1 MNPFPLSSILHIFLK
16 VNRFFRLK
24 LIFVLVISFAISFR
38 VTAQTEVE
46 KFTAKQAVSLEVGG
60 NAGRYAINYGRIFH
74 QKGKLKLNA
83 SAGFSMFH
91 DRLNAKT
98 TWLPVV
104 PVEISAL
111 YGKSNHHLE
120 LGMGVTSYLT
130 RRLGFDSETFQTTD
144 KVVFDAGIPL
154 RIGYRYQK
162 PEGGFFF
169 RVGYTPFFAMPIKPR
184 KYWAFQPVFAGVS
197 LGLSY

>member
-1 MNPFPLSSILHIFLK
+1 MDPIPFSSMLHIFLT

-24 LIFVLVISFAISFR
+24 LFFLVLSFAISFR
-38 VTAQTEVE
+38 VTAQTEAE
-46 KFTAKQAVSLEVGG
+46 KFTAKQAVYLEVGG
-60 NAGRYAINYGRIFH
+60 NSGRYAFNYGRIFH

-91 DRLNAKT
+91 HRLNAKT

-104 PVEISAL
+104 PLEISAF

-130 RRLGFDSETFQTTD
+130 RSLAFDSETFETID
-144 KVVFDAGIPL
+144 KVVFDAAIPL
-154 RIGYRYQK
+154 RIGYRFQK

-169 RVGYTPFFAMPIKPR
+169 RAGYTPIINFPTGGRQEWSFEPR
-184 KYWAFQPVFAGVS
+184 FAG
-197 LGLSY
+197 LSIGKSF

>member
-1 MNPFPLSSILHIFLK
+1 MNPIPFSSMLHLFCDGQS
-16 VNRFFRLK
+16 FFRLK
-24 LIFVLVISFAISFR
+24 LIFVLVISFATPFG
-38 VTAQTEVE
+38 VTAQTDAEQ
-46 KFTAKQAVSLEVGG
+46 FTAKQAVSLEVGG

-83 SAGFSMFH
+83 GAGFSMFH
-91 DRLNAKT
+91 HRLNAKT

-104 PVEISAL
+104 PVEISAF

-120 LGMGVTSYLT
+120 LGLGVTSYLT
-130 RRLGFDSETFQTTD
+130 RSLGFDPETFQTID
-144 KVVFDAGIPL
+144 KVVFDAAIPL

-169 RVGYTPFFAMPIKPR
+169 RLGHTPFFAMPIKPR

>member
-24 LIFVLVISFAISFR
+24 LIFVLVFSFAISFR
-38 VTAQTEVE
+38 GTAQTETVR
-46 KFTAKQAVSLEVGG
+46 FTAKQAVYLEVGG
-60 NAGRYAINYGRIFH
+60 NAGRYAFNYGRIFY

-91 DRLNAKT
+91 HRLNAKT

-104 PVEISAL
+104 PLEISAF

-130 RRLGFDSETFQTTD
+130 RSIGFNSETFQTID
-144 KVVFDAGIPL
+144 KVVFDAAIPL

-169 RVGYTPFFAMPIKPR
+169 RVGYTPFLAMPIKPR
-184 KYWAFQPVFAGVS
+184 KYWAFQPVFAGLS
-197 LGLSY
+197 LGLSF